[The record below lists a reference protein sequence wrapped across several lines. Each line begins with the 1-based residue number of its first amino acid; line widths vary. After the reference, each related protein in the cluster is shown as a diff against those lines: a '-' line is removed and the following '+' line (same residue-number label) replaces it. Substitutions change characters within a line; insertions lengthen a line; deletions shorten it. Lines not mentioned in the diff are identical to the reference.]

1 MLPIL
6 TITLNPALDL
16 TTSVGRLAPL
26 LKLRCGPVRLD
37 PGGGGVNVSRAIKEL
52 GGESHAFVA
61 IGGHT
66 GAQLRS
72 ILDRTGI
79 ELDYWPLIEE
89 TRTSFTVM
97 ENATR
102 RPYRFVL
109 PGPRVSPAEAD
120 AILNRLAQRID
131 KYTGFVV
138 ASGSLPPGV
147 PDDFYGRLARRC
159 RELGAR
165 MIVDSHGAALRAAAA
180 ERPYLVRLNHIE
192 AQELLG
198 GDSDVAAHTLARQ
211 LVDGGLA
218 EAAIVTVGER
228 GAIVATQ
235 GRQVEILPPRV
246 EVVSGVGAGDSF
258 VAALTFGLASGWA
271 VEEAARYGVAA
282 AAAAVITEATQLCE
296 RATVNAFFETIGGA
310 LRPAA

>member
-26 LKLRCGPVRLD
+26 QKLRCGPVRLD

-66 GAQLRS
+66 GEQLRS

-120 AILNRLAQRID
+120 AILDRLAQRID

-282 AAAAVITEATQLCE
+282 AAAAVTTEATQLCE
-296 RATVNAFFETIGGA
+296 RATVNAFFEMIGGA

>member
-1 MLPIL
+1 
-6 TITLNPALDL
+6 
-16 TTSVGRLAPL
+16 
-26 LKLRCGPVRLD
+26 
-37 PGGGGVNVSRAIKEL
+37 
-52 GGESHAFVA
+52 
-61 IGGHT
+61 
-66 GAQLRS
+66 
-72 ILDRTGI
+72 
-79 ELDYWPLIEE
+79 
-89 TRTSFTVM
+89 
-97 ENATR
+97 
-102 RPYRFVL
+102 
-109 PGPRVSPAEAD
+109 
-120 AILNRLAQRID
+120 
-131 KYTGFVV
+131 
-138 ASGSLPPGV
+138 
-147 PDDFYGRLARRC
+147 
-159 RELGAR
+159 

-282 AAAAVITEATQLCE
+282 AAAAVTTEATQLCE
-296 RATVNAFFETIGGA
+296 RATVNAFFEMIGGA